1 MNYRN
6 GKPINILLVE
16 DSSLDIKMVQ
26 EAISEEDK
34 KSNLHVIMNGEEA
47 IDFLQCTGKHKD
59 APRPDLVLLDLNL
72 PRKDGREVLA
82 EIKADPVL
90 RQIPVVVLTSSRA
103 EEDVL
108 KIYDLQVNCYVCKP
122 IDANQFQ
129 DKIKNIYN
137 FWFSLAEL
145 PSKS

>member
-6 GKPINILLVE
+6 GKPIHVLLVE

-26 EAISEEDK
+26 EAISEEST

-47 IDFLQCTGKHKD
+47 IDFLHCSGKHKN

-82 EIKADPVL
+82 ELKSDPKL
-90 RQIPVVVLTSSRA
+90 RQIPVVILTSSRA
-103 EEDVL
+103 EEDIL
-108 KIYDLQVNCYVCKP
+108 KAYDLQVNCYILKP
-122 IDANQFQ
+122 IDANQFL
-129 DKIKNIYN
+129 DKIKTIYN
-137 FWFSLAEL
+137 FWLSVAEL
-145 PSKS
+145 PSHS